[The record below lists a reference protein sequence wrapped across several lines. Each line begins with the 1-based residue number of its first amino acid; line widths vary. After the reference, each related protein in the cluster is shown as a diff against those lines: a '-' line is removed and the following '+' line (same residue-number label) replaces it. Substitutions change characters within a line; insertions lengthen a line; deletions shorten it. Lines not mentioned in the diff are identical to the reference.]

1 MLQDSLK
8 SIVYRLL
15 LTCDDPKGVV
25 ECKMISRSKDE
36 PWGDKSVKQ
45 VVHNKEEMVIRR
57 YEEAEEELNSSWR
70 GAQDLNRVID
80 SWPEGES
87 FDRQSKDIAKDL
99 LKGAL
104 ELQDSLLM
112 LGKLQE
118 ASKYLSKLKKMPNK
132 KVRKVGRDCYDEL
145 REVIRESFARQNL
158 LPTSTVQRVSFE
170 SREFELFPDV
180 PSTSSSQSALEKNS
194 FYGRRTALTANDLQQ
209 LPSIG
214 APLPEVKQYKPKGPN
229 LIAKLMGLEQIPPT
243 LYNDGSGKDMLFHQ
257 RRPVFEIDLPKAKKP
272 HIVTNKVDPRCKTL
286 EEIIE
291 TMQFKG
297 LLKSRFVDGSKH
309 GTCEHNSTADTP
321 QIVIMKPCYAPQ
333 KHQAV
338 RIPTNT
344 SPVYNTEEK
353 VVRKSS
359 REGFSPDTCDT
370 QKRVVDKAF
379 YKNPR
384 AENGAIKKPIHK
396 KGAKEKLPPTTT
408 KVCDPAKPR
417 KQNNKEV
424 NEKKL
429 DNIQKV
435 GPTYLR
441 KKERMKNVNV
451 KYADK
456 SNSQTKLRK
465 EDEPH
470 TSEKQ
475 LTWQKSSISNH
486 TRKNMKTDKPL
497 VPKQFENKEEKDVKN
512 RLISKKN
519 TCKYDKKADPSEK
532 VHLLEASGT
541 CENHLNDDHITNE
554 SVPCEPIMLTGIEHL
569 RSYEDFCGRTLCLN
583 NLYSLIEKDLF
594 CKGWWDLGWSEG
606 FSSDEIVAD
615 IEKQMLCGM
624 IEGALADFAS

>member
-1 MLQDSLK
+1 
-8 SIVYRLL
+8 
-15 LTCDDPKGVV
+15 
-25 ECKMISRSKDE
+25 MIRRSKDE

-45 VVHNKEEMVIRR
+45 GVHNKEEMAIRR
-57 YEEAEEELNSSWR
+57 YEEKEEQQQEEEEELNSSCR

-118 ASKYLSKLKKMPNK
+118 ASKYLLKLKKMPNE

-170 SREFELFPDV
+170 SGEFELLPDL
-180 PSTSSSQSALEKNS
+180 PSTSSSQSALKKNS

-214 APLPEVKQYKPKGPN
+214 ASLPEVKQYKPKGPN

-257 RRPVFEIDLPKAKKP
+257 RRPVFEIDLPKAKKH

-309 GTCEHNSTADTP
+309 GTCEHNNTADSP

-333 KHQAV
+333 NHQAA
-338 RIPTNT
+338 RIRTNT

-353 VVRKSS
+353 VVRKSR
-359 REGFSPDTCDT
+359 REGFSPDACDT

-408 KVCDPAKPR
+408 KACDPAKPR

-429 DNIQKV
+429 DKIQKV

-441 KKERMKNVNV
+441 KKEGMKNVKV

-456 SNSQTKLRK
+456 SNGQTKLRK
-465 EDEPH
+465 ADSEQH

-475 LTWQKSSISNH
+475 FTWQKSSTSNH

-497 VPKQFENKEEKDVKN
+497 VPNQFENKEENDVQN
-512 RLISKKN
+512 SLISKKN
-519 TCKYDKKADPSEK
+519 TCKSDKKADPSEK
-532 VHLLEASGT
+532 VYLPEAFGT
-541 CENHLNDDHITNE
+541 YDNHLNDDHITDE

-569 RSYEDFCGRTLCLN
+569 RSYEDLSGEALCFN
-583 NLYSLIEKDLF
+583 NLFSLIEKDLL
-594 CKGWWDLGWSEG
+594 CKGGWDLGWSEG
-606 FSSDEIVAD
+606 FSSDEVVAD

-624 IEGALADFAS
+624 IEAALAEFAL